1 MRALSTVI
9 SDKDTA
15 MKFWRPPRCPRTKGV
30 QLRVLAAESAH
41 RMTGVA
47 SFILLANIGDQR
59 LRALHLNFE
68 GGDQRIFGVNDNVS
82 RFPLKFKAD
91 RKLHCALPLFN
102 IQKVAQFNWGM

>member
-1 MRALSTVI
+1 MRAIFYRYFQQRYWDEVSA
-9 SDKDTA
+9 TA
-15 MKFWRPPRCPRTKGV
+15 KASAREG

-47 SFILLANIGDQR
+47 SFILLADIGDQR

-91 RKLHCALPLFN
+91 RKLHRALPLFN
-102 IQKVAQFNWGM
+102 IQKVAKFNWGM